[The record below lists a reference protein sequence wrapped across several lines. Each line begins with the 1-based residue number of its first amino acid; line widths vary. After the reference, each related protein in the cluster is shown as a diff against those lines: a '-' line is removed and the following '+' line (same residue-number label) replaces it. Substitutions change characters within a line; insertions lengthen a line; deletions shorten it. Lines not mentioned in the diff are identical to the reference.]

1 MSSSIVLAC
10 NQSGSHPAIVATTP
24 TSQVVAR
31 NLDECR
37 AIWAL
42 VDMMSLS
49 QREWLGRAIFLLAV
63 LELYRSGMPLTK
75 SNVMRLL
82 DPWYFVHSNADT
94 QRGFEA
100 GLEQAVDLMRQAVA
114 EGKDDEV
121 AIRVMAS
128 IGAGT

>member
-1 MSSSIVLAC
+1 
-10 NQSGSHPAIVATTP
+10 
-24 TSQVVAR
+24 
-31 NLDECR
+31 
-37 AIWAL
+37 
-42 VDMMSLS
+42 MMSVS

-63 LELYRSGMPLTK
+63 LELYRSGMSLTK

-82 DPWYFVHSNADT
+82 DPWYFVHSNADI

-100 GLEQAVDLMRQAVA
+100 GLEQAADLMRQAVA